1 MRISELNTPF
11 ANAQAILRRL
21 KSKYS
26 NLDAQLVITSG
37 YGQSDLTT
45 DGLILFDRAASMFAN
60 SIERKELLILF
71 DVHKDL
77 LRRNSDLK
85 SVFIKTLVSQIHNR
99 IDALLAV
106 SEIVETSQIELRFGQ
121 LDYELI
127 AQLKKDPLI
136 DQELTPQTR
145 ASIKVCI
152 GTLQRLR
159 SRKVLGVQSDRASV
173 HMQQQNAVF

>member
-1 MRISELNTPF
+1 MRISELNVPF
-11 ANAQAILRRL
+11 SNAQNIWRRL
-21 KSKYS
+21 KSKYL

-37 YGQSDLTT
+37 YGQSELTT
-45 DGLILFDRAASMFAN
+45 DGLILFDRVASMFAN

-71 DVHKDL
+71 DIHKDL

-85 SVFIKTLVSQIHNR
+85 SVFIKTIASQLHDR
-99 IDALLAV
+99 IQALLAV

-136 DQELTPQTR
+136 DQALTPQTG
-145 ASIKVCI
+145 ASIKVCL

-159 SRKVLGVQSDRASV
+159 SKNVLGVQSDRSSV
-173 HMQQQNAVF
+173 HMEQHNAAF